1 MNTAHVVVV
10 PHTSMNIAHD
20 VVVVQA
26 KIQFSRI
33 VHVAAGSFMVDRM
46 MGTAAELQADAEW
59 ACHHTAVQAVE
70 GACGKFD
77 SFSLKYIATIANMC
91 KVRTLLSHQHPA
103 RAHTR
108 SLYAASYFSDLIA
121 AHLPRFCLP
130 RP

>member
-1 MNTAHVVVV
+1 MNA
-10 PHTSMNIAHD
+10 AHD

-26 KIQFSRI
+26 KIQFNRI

-46 MGTAAELQADAEW
+46 MAAASELQADAEW
-59 ACHHTAVQAVE
+59 ACHHSAVQAVE

-103 RAHTR
+103 RADTR
-108 SLYAASYFSDLIA
+108 SLYAASYSSDSMA
-121 AHLPRFCLP
+121 AHLPRFCL
-130 RP
+130 RPP